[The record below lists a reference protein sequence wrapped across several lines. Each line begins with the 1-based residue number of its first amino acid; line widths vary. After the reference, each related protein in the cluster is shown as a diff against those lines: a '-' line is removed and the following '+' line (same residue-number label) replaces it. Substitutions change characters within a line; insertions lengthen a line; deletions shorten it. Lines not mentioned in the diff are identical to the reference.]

1 MRWTWWHV
9 SHRRAR
15 VRERGRR
22 VRWSGRE
29 RWRGALGQRCA
40 TTGRERGGGG
50 VRVRERGRGGGKRR
64 SRRVVCG
71 RGLTCRHPGLSVLFC
86 LSSECWDAVW
96 WVMGGCTF
104 SGCCSGRFQGWCGG
118 EDCRSCTSIFVS
130 TKDGTVWRW
139 CGSWVEGRAL
149 YRQVVACERFWL
161 DGLGGCCLLAEWWW
175 MEWWRRRSRNVRKDY
190 CIQDTE

>member
-1 MRWTWWHV
+1 MEKCGGAVVMRWLLWCGLWC
-9 SHRRAR
+9 AW
-15 VRERGRR
+15 VRMLFQ
-22 VRWSGRE
+22 RE
-29 RWRGALGQRCA
+29 TLCCVVVCGW
-40 TTGRERGGGG
+40 
-50 VRVRERGRGGGKRR
+50 KRR

-175 MEWWRRRSRNVRKDY
+175 MEWWRRSRNVRKLFGLDSQV
-190 CIQDTE
+190 IFFFFF